1 MDERPA
7 AVRPKRFL
15 LAALMA
21 LASVNIWTG
30 SPLFAVWVGSQ
41 VQQAQGSPSM
51 LAVFVVV
58 VVLAVMVLGLATVL
72 SSLSAAYD
80 RLTGRPPAPRQP
92 APWLRSMRAERQSE
106 VAREHGLNGMEKMLV
121 VSVVLAAVAFE
132 VWFFFFSGSP
142 I

>member
-1 MDERPA
+1 
-7 AVRPKRFL
+7 
-15 LAALMA
+15 
-21 LASVNIWTG
+21 
-30 SPLFAVWVGSQ
+30 
-41 VQQAQGSPSM
+41 M

-58 VVLAVMVLGLATVL
+58 VMLAVLVLALATAL

-80 RLTGRPPAPRQP
+80 RVTGRPPAPRQP

-106 VAREHGLNGMEKMLV
+106 VAREHGLTGMERMLV
-121 VSVVLAAVAFE
+121 VSVVLAVIAFE

>member
-1 MDERPA
+1 
-7 AVRPKRFL
+7 
-15 LAALMA
+15 MA

-30 SPLFAVWVGSQ
+30 SPLLAVWIGSQ
-41 VQQAQGSPSM
+41 VQQAQGQPSM

-58 VVLAVMVLGLATVL
+58 VVLAVLVLVLATAL

-80 RLTGRPPAPRQP
+80 RITGRPPAPRQA

-106 VAREHGLNGMEKMLV
+106 VAKEHGLTGMERILV
-121 VSVVLAAVAFE
+121 VTVVLAAIAFE
-132 VWFFFFSGSP
+132 GWFFFFSGSP

>member
-1 MDERPA
+1 
-7 AVRPKRFL
+7 
-15 LAALMA
+15 MA

-30 SPLFAVWVGSQ
+30 SPLLAVWVGSQ
-41 VQQAQGSPSM
+41 VQQAQGQPSM

-58 VVLAVMVLGLATVL
+58 VVLAVLVLALATAL
-72 SSLSAAYD
+72 SSLSATYD

-106 VAREHGLNGMEKMLV
+106 VAKEHGLNGMERILV
-121 VSVVLAAVAFE
+121 VTVVGAAIAFE

>member
-1 MDERPA
+1 
-7 AVRPKRFL
+7 
-15 LAALMA
+15 MA

-41 VQQAQGSPSM
+41 VQQAQGQPSM

-58 VVLAVMVLGLATVL
+58 VVLAVMVLVLATAL
-72 SSLSAAYD
+72 SSLGAAYD
-80 RLTGRPPAPRQP
+80 RLTGRKPGPRQP

-106 VAREHGLNGMEKMLV
+106 VAKEHGLNGMERMLV